1 MRTLDRP
8 HARHITLM
16 VLATAL
22 IAAVGVA
29 PAPAT
34 ASVGRG
40 GLTWILQQPPK
51 SPPNRAAPAMA
62 FDPAVGK
69 VVLFGGYDRGGYLD
83 DTWTWDGF
91 RWRPV
96 ATSAAPPARA
106 GAGMA
111 YDGVTGQLV
120 LFGGYDGS
128 AHLGDTWA
136 FDAAT
141 RSWIQQQPAHGP
153 RKETGAMLFT
163 DPLDGHVDMFG
174 GFDGMLYSNA
184 TWRWTGSDWNRLR
197 TTDAPAARS
206 AAATGLDP
214 ETGQVVLFAGLGSL
228 RTDDTWTWD
237 GKRWT
242 PRSPT
247 QQPPWR
253 FYAAADV
260 VPSLGGVVMFG
271 GASPDGDLGDTWLW
285 TGSDWTELSPATS
298 PSPRES
304 AAVAYDPASGEL
316 VLVGGQS
323 FGKLSHE
330 TWTLAG

>member
-1 MRTLDRP
+1 M
-8 HARHITLM
+8 
-16 VLATAL
+16 
-22 IAAVGVA
+22 
-29 PAPAT
+29 
-34 ASVGRG
+34 
-40 GLTWILQQPPK
+40 
-51 SPPNRAAPAMA
+51 
-62 FDPAVGK
+62 
-69 VVLFGGYDRGGYLD
+69 
-83 DTWTWDGF
+83 
-91 RWRPV
+91 
-96 ATSAAPPARA
+96 
-106 GAGMA
+106 
-111 YDGVTGQLV
+111 
-120 LFGGYDGS
+120 
-128 AHLGDTWA
+128 
-136 FDAAT
+136 
-141 RSWIQQQPAHGP
+141 
-153 RKETGAMLFT
+153 
-163 DPLDGHVDMFG
+163 
-174 GFDGMLYSNA
+174 
-184 TWRWTGSDWNRLR
+184 
-197 TTDAPAARS
+197 
-206 AAATGLDP
+206 
-214 ETGQVVLFAGLGSL
+214 VLFAGLGSL

>member
-1 MRTLDRP
+1 PTPGVPPRGPPGAEKTSFLGGPGNPAGGRQRHDRRSTVGEDAGRRRRRGGCSMRTLDRP

-128 AHLGDTWA
+128 AHLGGT
-136 FDAAT
+136 
-141 RSWIQQQPAHGP
+141 
-153 RKETGAMLFT
+153 
-163 DPLDGHVDMFG
+163 
-174 GFDGMLYSNA
+174 
-184 TWRWTGSDWNRLR
+184 
-197 TTDAPAARS
+197 
-206 AAATGLDP
+206 
-214 ETGQVVLFAGLGSL
+214 
-228 RTDDTWTWD
+228 
-237 GKRWT
+237 
-242 PRSPT
+242 
-247 QQPPWR
+247 
-253 FYAAADV
+253 
-260 VPSLGGVVMFG
+260 
-271 GASPDGDLGDTWLW
+271 
-285 TGSDWTELSPATS
+285 
-298 PSPRES
+298 
-304 AAVAYDPASGEL
+304 L
-316 VLVGGQS
+316 V
-323 FGKLSHE
+323 
-330 TWTLAG
+330 